1 MGVIELYL
9 AFAIS
14 TAIIALVFAFNPIL
28 RKAQALGIEN
38 PFTDNPL
45 LTRVVYLIISAL
57 IAPVLVLPLLVPSM
71 NTRFIAAL
79 EKSLLE
85 P

>member
-1 MGVIELYL
+1 MIELYL

>member
-1 MGVIELYL
+1 MIEAYL

-14 TAIIALVFAFNPIL
+14 TAIMALVYAFNPIL

-57 IAPVLVLPLLVPSM
+57 IAPVLVLPLLIPSM
-71 NTRFIAAL
+71 NVRFIAAL